1 MSIMAYVCCYITFC
15 FKLSHKW
22 SGETKFGVKIHP
34 PCIRCINPLP
44 GHMDEII
51 TENNSQFIK
60 AEYFLPP
67 VTQECHCL
75 NQVAAKC
82 QGQPCRNQPEVLSPP
97 KPDSRNL
104 VSSR

>member
-1 MSIMAYVCCYITFC
+1 MDAPYVFSSSDQLSNNDTHPCY
-15 FKLSHKW
+15 SR
-22 SGETKFGVKIHP
+22 G
-34 PCIRCINPLP
+34 
-44 GHMDEII
+44 MDEII

-82 QGQPCRNQPEVLSPP
+82 QGQPCMNQPEVLSPP